1 MPPSWVFVKN
11 KPLIPKVILLYV
23 PGLDAALY
31 MSQSRLLSS
40 LKELCGNP
48 KPVLASSCVPDERH
62 TIDALLTCR
71 VKRKRQSQ
79 TSNQPSESDGG
90 KLSSLAD
97 LKDIPFPV
105 KYYTL
110 SKKDLED
117 NGYSLNLPGFVPTIA
132 APSGSSPYEILALDC
147 EMCVTA
153 AGFELTRV
161 TLVDIKGEVILDKL
175 VKPTNPITDYN
186 TRFSGIT
193 AEMLSDVTTTLQE
206 IQEEF
211 IGLVYKETILVGH
224 SLENDLLALRIS
236 HDLVIDTAVLYKYN
250 RGTRCKIALRVLA
263 NKYLSRV
270 IQNTGSGHD
279 SVEDA
284 RAALDLAFLKIK
296 YGPDFGS
303 PPSFSRRKLSSI
315 LHECGKRSSLIDEVF
330 VLDRYSDASCNSIA
344 VFSDDDALS
353 RSMKEVKNDKISFV
367 WTQFSGLISY
377 LRKRAENPEKLK
389 SCVAEA
395 IALKTCDR
403 KTARKRAKQ
412 ICPELKAILSELD
425 KKIKKLYDTLPENA
439 MFILCTGHGDT
450 PLVQRL
456 KQKLLYA
463 SAVSS
468 ISCKQLV
475 LFPTFSGVGTRCTIQ
490 LALLTPFLKM
500 DVTDKHPFSS
510 CSLAG
515 RMDSEEVGATD
526 AWVGAAINRKA
537 KHMLAY
543 GTTADKWDE
552 YVRLSKSTC
561 RDATVRFS
569 TTVVEVFGPQY
580 LREPTEADTERLLA
594 TPEGK
599 LVLASMLSMDI
610 STTCATIWLMVF
622 IIRGL
627 PLPRPSLSQLRRKD
641 LTVPKDEKELELMW
655 RGHLECSKT
664 VLQFFVDPLNNGTQE
679 PCGK

>member
-1 MPPSWVFVKN
+1 MSTPSGSGEADGAAPAASTYHDVFGSDAKPDIIFKEATSDSTLNLQDVQGLVTWVIGEGMPPPWVFVKN

-40 LKELCGNP
+40 LKGLCGNP
-48 KPVLASSCVPDERH
+48 KPVLASSCFPDERY

-79 TSNQPSESDGG
+79 TSNQSYESDGG

-110 SKKDLED
+110 SAKDLED
-117 NGYSLNLPGFVPTIA
+117 NGYSLNLPGFVPTVA
-132 APSGSSPYEILALDC
+132 APPGSSPYEILALDC
-147 EMCVTA
+147 EMCVTV

-211 IGLVYKETILVGH
+211 VGLVYKETILVGH

-250 RGTRCKIALRVLA
+250 RGPRCKIALRVLA
-263 NKYLSRV
+263 SKYLSRV

-284 RAALDLAFLKIK
+284 RAALDLAFLKIR

-303 PPSFSRRKLSSI
+303 PPSFSRRKLASI

-377 LRKRAENPEKLK
+377 LCKRAENPEKLK

-439 MFILCTGHGDT
+439 MFIICTGHGDT

-456 KQKLLYA
+456 KKMLNHGEETVD
-463 SAVSS
+463 SRENIVH
-468 ISCKQLV
+468 
-475 LFPTFSGVGTRCTIQ
+475 
-490 LALLTPFLKM
+490 ALEDLQAQAEVALCFCC
-500 DVTDKHPFSS
+500 VKH
-510 CSLAG
+510 
-515 RMDSEEVGATD
+515 
-526 AWVGAAINRKA
+526 
-537 KHMLAY
+537 
-543 GTTADKWDE
+543 
-552 YVRLSKSTC
+552 
-561 RDATVRFS
+561 
-569 TTVVEVFGPQY
+569 
-580 LREPTEADTERLLA
+580 
-594 TPEGK
+594 
-599 LVLASMLSMDI
+599 
-610 STTCATIWLMVF
+610 
-622 IIRGL
+622 
-627 PLPRPSLSQLRRKD
+627 
-641 LTVPKDEKELELMW
+641 
-655 RGHLECSKT
+655 
-664 VLQFFVDPLNNGTQE
+664 
-679 PCGK
+679 